1 MLLHRDLDK
10 ASYHFVYIGRT
21 PPKLGICDV
30 SGIDVGEKKQK
41 YMYTLLSSISASSP
55 NIRVKI
61 QVKLFTMF
69 NLINLHIKCNK
80 ASNIDGILVH
90 Y

>member
-1 MLLHRDLDK
+1 MISLHRDLDK
-10 ASYHFVYIGRT
+10 ASLHFVYIGRT

-41 YMYTLLSSISASSP
+41 YMYTLTSSISASSP
-55 NIRVKI
+55 YIRVKI

-69 NLINLHIKCNK
+69 NLTKFT
-80 ASNIDGILVH
+80 